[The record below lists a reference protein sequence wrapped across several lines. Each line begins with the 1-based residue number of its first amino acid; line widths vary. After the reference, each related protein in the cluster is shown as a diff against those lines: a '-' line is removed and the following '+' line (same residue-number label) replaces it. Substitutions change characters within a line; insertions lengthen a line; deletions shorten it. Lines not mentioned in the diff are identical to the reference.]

1 MRHVLVLVPLA
12 IAALSLSACANG
24 NNQVDEQLKAVNA
37 VNGAELNDV
46 MLTVADPNEAAV
58 YFQRTSAENPDNI
71 EFKRGLGVSLLRA
84 GRASEASIAWA
95 NVIAHPDASS
105 EDRVNYANALIRSG
119 EWQKAADVLNT
130 IPPTY
135 ETYDRYRLE
144 AIVADSTKNWKRAD
158 SFYEIATGL
167 TTQPANVL
175 NNWGYSKLTRGS
187 YKDAERLFNDSL
199 THDQSNFTVKNNLV
213 LARAAQGVYTLP
225 SVSMTQTERAELL
238 HTMGLS
244 AVKRGD
250 VSIAKGIF
258 REAVETHP
266 QYFEAAVRSLE
277 ALENS

>member
-1 MRHVLVLVPLA
+1 M
-12 IAALSLSACANG
+12 
-24 NNQVDEQLKAVNA
+24 
-37 VNGAELNDV
+37 
-46 MLTVADPNEAAV
+46 
-58 YFQRTSAENPDNI
+58 
-71 EFKRGLGVSLLRA
+71 
-84 GRASEASIAWA
+84 
-95 NVIAHPDASS
+95 
-105 EDRVNYANALIRSG
+105 
-119 EWQKAADVLNT
+119 
-130 IPPTY
+130 
-135 ETYDRYRLE
+135 
-144 AIVADSTKNWKRAD
+144 
-158 SFYEIATGL
+158 
-167 TTQPANVL
+167 
-175 NNWGYSKLTRGS
+175 
-187 YKDAERLFNDSL
+187 FNDSL